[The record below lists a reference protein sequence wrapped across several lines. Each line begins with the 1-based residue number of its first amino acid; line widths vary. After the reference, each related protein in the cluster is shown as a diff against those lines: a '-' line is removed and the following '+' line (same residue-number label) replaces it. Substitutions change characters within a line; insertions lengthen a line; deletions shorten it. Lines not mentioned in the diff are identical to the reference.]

1 MITKLCPHPQAATQ
15 GKCCLL
21 MRQKFLTLQPDIF
34 KNYLYSIK
42 LGTRK
47 SMDVI

>member
-21 MRQKFLTLQPDIF
+21 MLQKFLTLQPDIF
-34 KNYLYSIK
+34 KIICILSNWAQE
-42 LGTRK
+42 RAW
-47 SMDVI
+47 M